1 MEQLSVPFNTFRLP
15 FVVTGSF
22 IFVRFS
28 RIILYQ
34 KGKIALKLF
43 DKLAEVKFKL
53 KLYIMSNLINI
64 YIAGGVEYMHPITL
78 LFLFNLGVVIY
89 VILNHVKKKSIDEK
103 WIETIK
109 HVGGLALAVGTIGT
123 LVGLFFAFDALE
135 ASKDVIPF
143 PVIMG
148 GLKVALINILYGL
161 FIFFIS
167 MMVYVAM
174 KLKIH
179 GKSVTS

>member
-1 MEQLSVPFNTFRLP
+1 
-15 FVVTGSF
+15 
-22 IFVRFS
+22 
-28 RIILYQ
+28 
-34 KGKIALKLF
+34 
-43 DKLAEVKFKL
+43 
-53 KLYIMSNLINI
+53 MSNLINI
-64 YIAGGVEYMHPITL
+64 YVAGGPNYMHPITL
-78 LFLFNLGVVIY
+78 LFLFNLGVITY
-89 VILNHVKKKSIDEK
+89 VIFNRLKKKSVDKK

-135 ASKDVIPF
+135 ASKEVIPF

-167 MMVYVAM
+167 MIVYVAM
-174 KLKIH
+174 KLKML
-179 GKSVTS
+179 GKSVAP

>member
-1 MEQLSVPFNTFRLP
+1 MRIEQLNVPFNTFRRP
-15 FVVTGSF
+15 FVITGSF
-22 IFVRFS
+22 IFIRFS
-28 RIILYQ
+28 NITLDQ
-34 KGKIALKLF
+34 KSKIAPNLF

-53 KLYIMSNLINI
+53 KLYIMSNLINT

-78 LFLFNLGVVIY
+78 LFLFNLGVITY
-89 VILNHVKKKSIDEK
+89 VIFNHLKKKSIDKK

-135 ASKDVIPF
+135 ASKEVIPF

-148 GLKVALINILYGL
+148 GLKVALINIYTDCL
-161 FIFFIS
+161 FS
-167 MMVYVAM
+167 
-174 KLKIH
+174 
-179 GKSVTS
+179 